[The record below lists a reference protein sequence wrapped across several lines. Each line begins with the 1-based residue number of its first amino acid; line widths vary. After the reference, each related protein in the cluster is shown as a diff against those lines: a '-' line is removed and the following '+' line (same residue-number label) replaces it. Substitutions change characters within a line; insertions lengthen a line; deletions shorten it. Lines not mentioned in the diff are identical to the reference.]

1 MGPTHVSLHI
11 NADGSAV
18 PRALMRQE
26 DQSALGAMSEVDS
39 PEQDSIWARFFGTGS
54 ASVPDILAVPAETAA
69 ADLPQT
75 VSEGSPEATVQ
86 PANSSSNATATTG
99 AAESVTITTEDGKVI
114 KTKTTITNTFSKVAA
129 GIKHFATQDCKDT
142 WEPEWSSE
150 AAEENCQLWAANSD
164 WGALAAAA
172 SVKIACEDEWAQAHC
187 TATCGCEVVRAAQLD
202 RAILKTVKGLGLS
215 KKQVEEVSST
225 LKTIT
230 SSAKEAVLHVMG
242 TAAVALNK
250 TAAVSALAPATTTE
264 PAGPAS
270 DEKSTASTSTTTQPA
285 PAPSDIIAWSH
296 ALGVDEEQ
304 AKQLNATLQLIP
316 KQHYDEILEVL
327 KSIARAQPSTTT
339 TTHVSVEDILQ
350 NFTDIGLKKEDVAII
365 NRTLSDI
372 KPNDKVLAAMEAGMN
387 ETKRLVK
394 QIGVERTGK
403 AIIRQL
409 QNLSW
414 PSREK
419 LPVKDEPNDFVF
431 LVAPSDARMLYRQR
445 QGHDARGFYLK
456 VTLPVD
462 RLVAFIRERAQVDVD
477 PRRLSVVISRFEFA
491 WPSSS
496 CSNEESGFTDFKL
509 LDFHSGDI
517 VNEGSDCGSLV
528 ASSMD
533 QNGELRLPSDGSQEL
548 FWLAGMFGSK
558 YVDSVDGAEVN
569 LKISQLVLH
578 EFRDSG
584 DVIEYSIC
592 GRGSLTWKDRHFYLG
607 CPKENPLEIVYSDN
621 SLGNALKLCGGGI
634 PSEDKM
640 IQSNCFEV

>member
-1 MGPTHVSLHI
+1 
-11 NADGSAV
+11 
-18 PRALMRQE
+18 
-26 DQSALGAMSEVDS
+26 
-39 PEQDSIWARFFGTGS
+39 
-54 ASVPDILAVPAETAA
+54 
-69 ADLPQT
+69 
-75 VSEGSPEATVQ
+75 
-86 PANSSSNATATTG
+86 
-99 AAESVTITTEDGKVI
+99 
-114 KTKTTITNTFSKVAA
+114 
-129 GIKHFATQDCKDT
+129 
-142 WEPEWSSE
+142 
-150 AAEENCQLWAANSD
+150 
-164 WGALAAAA
+164 
-172 SVKIACEDEWAQAHC
+172 
-187 TATCGCEVVRAAQLD
+187 
-202 RAILKTVKGLGLS
+202 
-215 KKQVEEVSST
+215 
-225 LKTIT
+225 
-230 SSAKEAVLHVMG
+230 
-242 TAAVALNK
+242 
-250 TAAVSALAPATTTE
+250 
-264 PAGPAS
+264 
-270 DEKSTASTSTTTQPA
+270 
-285 PAPSDIIAWSH
+285 
-296 ALGVDEEQ
+296 
-304 AKQLNATLQLIP
+304 
-316 KQHYDEILEVL
+316 
-327 KSIARAQPSTTT
+327 
-339 TTHVSVEDILQ
+339 
-350 NFTDIGLKKEDVAII
+350 
-365 NRTLSDI
+365 
-372 KPNDKVLAAMEAGMN
+372 MN
-387 ETKRLVK
+387 ETKGLVK

-414 PSREK
+414 PSRER

-456 VTLPVD
+456 VTLPID

-477 PRRLSVVISRFEFA
+477 PRTLSVVISRLEFA

-533 QNGELRLPSDGSQEL
+533 QNGELRLPSEGSQEL

-584 DVIEYSIC
+584 EVIEYSIC

-607 CPKENPLEIVYSDN
+607 CPKENPLQIVYSDN